1 MCFIAIV
8 STAPLL
14 SMRCKVLAGKENG
27 RIMCEP
33 GRWRVLKYWW
43 TICLTSGKESME
55 SENGKSLVKTD
66 SELIACATT
75 GDLASI
81 ALLFERHREKIK
93 RMITIRMDRRLST
106 RIDAS
111 DVLQETWLDC
121 ERRFADFISN
131 ESITFFAWLRLL
143 AAQRLVDL
151 HRVHL
156 GAQMRSIRNEVHL
169 YTGTVPS
176 ASSISLAE
184 QLVGNLT
191 SASHAAQRGEIQIR
205 IQEALNNM
213 EPIDREVL
221 ELRHF
226 EMLTNEETAAVLG
239 LKKAAASNRY
249 VRALKRLRL
258 ILDEYPGQL

>member
-1 MCFIAIV
+1 MEREFNKP
-8 STAPLL
+8 PL
-14 SMRCKVLAGKENG
+14 R
-27 RIMCEP
+27 
-33 GRWRVLKYWW
+33 
-43 TICLTSGKESME
+43 
-55 SENGKSLVKTD
+55 TD
-66 SELIACATT
+66 SELIAGASN
-75 GDLASI
+75 GNLAFI
-81 ALLFERHREKIK
+81 GLLFERHREKIK
-93 RMITIRMDRRLST
+93 RMITLRMDRRLST

-111 DVLQETWLDC
+111 DVVQETWLDC

-131 ESITFFAWLRLL
+131 QTMPFFAWLRLL

-156 GAQMRSIRNEVHL
+156 GAQMRSVRNEVHL
-169 YTGTVPS
+169 FAGTVPS

-184 QLVGNLT
+184 HLVGNLT

-205 IQEALNNM
+205 IQEALNSM

-221 ELRHF
+221 ALRHF

-249 VRALKRLRL
+249 VRALKRLKL
-258 ILDEYPGQL
+258 ILDEYPGLL

>member
-1 MCFIAIV
+1 ME
-8 STAPLL
+8 SKNSKPLL
-14 SMRCKVLAGKENG
+14 R
-27 RIMCEP
+27 
-33 GRWRVLKYWW
+33 
-43 TICLTSGKESME
+43 
-55 SENGKSLVKTD
+55 TD
-66 SELIACATT
+66 SELIAGATK

-81 ALLFERHREKIK
+81 GHLFERHRDKIK
-93 RMITIRMDRRLST
+93 RMIAIRMDRRLST

-111 DVLQETWLDC
+111 DVVQDTWLDC
-121 ERRFADFISN
+121 ERRFVEFVSN
-131 ESITFFAWLRLL
+131 QTMPFFAWLRLL

-156 GAQMRSIRNEVHL
+156 GAQMRSVRNEVHL
-169 YTGTVPS
+169 YAGTVPS

-184 QLVGNLT
+184 HLVGNLT

-205 IQEALNNM
+205 IQEALNSM

-221 ELRHF
+221 ALRHF

-249 VRALKRLRL
+249 VRALKRLKV
-258 ILDEYPGQL
+258 ILDEYPGLL